1 MQRNRSLKAKP
12 ADPHP
17 RCLFCRHLLAMHQ
30 RLSQERCLWSRN
42 ETVIIIRLLGVPVI
56 GLKFGGFGQEIWLYW
71 QGITVSGLTCHAKND
86 KGQLADQK
94 DLQKEDARKPISK

>member
-17 RCLFCRHLLAMHQ
+17 RCLFCRLLLAMHQ

-42 ETVIIIRLLGVPVI
+42 ETVRIIRLLGVPVI
-56 GLKFGGFGQEIWLYW
+56 GLKFGGFGQEKY
-71 QGITVSGLTCHAKND
+71 GCTGKVSTIRAHLPC
-86 KGQLADQK
+86 
-94 DLQKEDARKPISK
+94 KE

>member
-17 RCLFCRHLLAMHQ
+17 RCLFCRLLLAMHQ

-42 ETVIIIRLLGVPVI
+42 ETVRIIRLLGVPVI

-71 QGITVSGLTCHAKND
+71 QGINYQGSPAMQRMIKASLLTRKTSKKRMHAS
-86 KGQLADQK
+86 
-94 DLQKEDARKPISK
+94 P